1 MQLIPPSR
9 SQDSLCLSFLCF
21 LTSAFFL
28 RVCVWVCATL
38 CNTTV
43 LRYGRAFRLTGAL
56 YANGCSRLRRRRCL
70 QGITGP
76 SLATSCGPLVLQ
88 ERVEQNVSHV
98 TTVRAVRHIV
108 WGNLLLHSY
117 INRCT
122 VVLNT
127 SRAFFLLNPC
137 FSSRNLR
144 TNVLATYSFINW
156 AVKQT
161 ESVSHF
167 ISDFREVA
175 RYPMNCIGID
185 SVAVTVKFGNC
196 K

>member
-1 MQLIPPSR
+1 MQLIQLSR
-9 SQDSLCLSFLCF
+9 SQDSLYLSFLCF
-21 LTSAFFL
+21 FDICILL
-28 RVCVWVCATL
+28 VCVSV
-38 CNTTV
+38 CNT
-43 LRYGRAFRLTGAL
+43 LQHNRYGRAFRLTGAL

-88 ERVEQNVSHV
+88 ERVKQNVSHV

-127 SRAFFLLNPC
+127 SGAFFLLNPC
-137 FSSRNLR
+137 LSSRNLQ
-144 TNVLATYSFINW
+144 TNVLATYGFINW

-161 ESVSHF
+161 QCLPFHFWFWGGCSVSYELYWNRQCCYDCE
-167 ISDFREVA
+167 IWQLQ
-175 RYPMNCIGID
+175 
-185 SVAVTVKFGNC
+185 VKT
-196 K
+196 

>member
-1 MQLIPPSR
+1 M
-9 SQDSLCLSFLCF
+9 CLS
-21 LTSAFFL
+21 AW
-28 RVCVWVCATL
+28 VWATL

-56 YANGCSRLRRRRCL
+56 YANGCSRLRRWRRL

-88 ERVEQNVSHV
+88 ERVKQNVSHV

-108 WGNLLLHSY
+108 RGNLLLHSY

-127 SRAFFLLNPC
+127 STAFFLLSPC

-144 TNVLATYSFINW
+144 TNVLATYGFINW

-161 ESVSHF
+161 ECLPFHF
-167 ISDFREVA
+167 WFWGGWLLSSELYWNRQRCCDWNLPTA
-175 RYPMNCIGID
+175 
-185 SVAVTVKFGNC
+185 SKKT
-196 K
+196 